1 MTRISPEKRAEQVLS
16 ECRIKV
22 RPIPLE
28 TILEKEGI
36 RKAEL
41 PAGDDVFGAI
51 IRQNGVVLIAI
62 NPSQHL
68 NRQRFTLA
76 HELGHF
82 YCHYKDSM
90 GHVEHVDG
98 DFRVHWRDQESSTGT
113 NWKEIE
119 ANRFAAALLIPEF
132 LLRKDLD
139 TCRVIDRDMIN
150 HLASMYK
157 VSRLAM
163 QFRLIN
169 LGLLPPGV
177 DPSAE

>member
-1 MTRISPEKRAEQVLS
+1 
-16 ECRIKV
+16 
-22 RPIPLE
+22 
-28 TILEKEGI
+28 
-36 RKAEL
+36 
-41 PAGDDVFGAI
+41 
-51 IRQNGVVLIAI
+51 
-62 NPSQHL
+62 
-68 NRQRFTLA
+68 
-76 HELGHF
+76 
-82 YCHYKDSM
+82 M

-98 DFRVHWRDQESSTGT
+98 DFRVHWRDQGSSTGT

-150 HLASMYK
+150 QLASMYK
-157 VSRLAM
+157 VSRVAM

-169 LGLLPPGV
+169 LGLLPPEV